1 MHVDLITIKA
11 AKRLYLLRQLK
22 RVDVASVNLVKFY
35 CSCIRS
41 VLEYACQL
49 FHSSLPQYL
58 SDDIE
63 RIQKRAMR
71 IIFPSLSYTDT
82 IDENPYL
89 TSFSTTLG
97 SDKDHKL
104 AELLPPRTNSTTAR
118 HDYVKRELLKF
129 HAYVQTALKTHLS
142 CITHRTIVNSLL
154 VLNSYGKI

>member
-1 MHVDLITIKA
+1 MDLITIKA

-104 AELLPPRTNSTTAR
+104 AEFLPLRTNSTTVR
-118 HDYVKRELLKF
+118 LRKKRTFEIPRLRTNGLK
-129 HAYVQTALKTHLS
+129 
-142 CITHRTIVNSLL
+142 NSFIMHYAQ
-154 VLNSYGKI
+154 NHCK

>member
-1 MHVDLITIKA
+1 MDLITIKA

-104 AELLPPRTNSTTAR
+104 AELLPLRTNSTTVR
-118 HDYVKRELLKF
+118 LRKKRTFEIPRLRTNGLK
-129 HAYVQTALKTHLS
+129 
-142 CITHRTIVNSLL
+142 NSFIMHYAQ
-154 VLNSYGKI
+154 NHCK

>member
-1 MHVDLITIKA
+1 MDLITIKA

-41 VLEYACQL
+41 VLLECACQL
-49 FHSSLPQYL
+49 FYSSLPQYL

-118 HDYVKRELLKF
+118 HDYVKGELLKF

-142 CITHRTIVNSLL
+142 CITRRTIVNSLL